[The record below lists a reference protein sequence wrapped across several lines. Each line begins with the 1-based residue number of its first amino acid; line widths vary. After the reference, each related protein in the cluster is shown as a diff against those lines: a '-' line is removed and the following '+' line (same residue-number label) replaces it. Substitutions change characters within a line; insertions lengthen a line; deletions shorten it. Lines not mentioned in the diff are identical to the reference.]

1 MNSSDVHIVCGT
13 DQCGGHLVNRLLARG
28 GRVRTVRRS
37 AEVSRHP
44 MREVMQTDTLDRG
57 TTVHAAAGA
66 AVVYHCAYAPFHEC
80 IPTRGGRSAP
90 PGGEV
95 HVPCQ

>member
-1 MNSSDVHIVCGT
+1 
-13 DQCGGHLVNRLLARG
+13 
-28 GRVRTVRRS
+28 
-37 AEVSRHP
+37 

-80 IPTRGGRSAP
+80 IPTCGGRTAP
-90 PGGEV
+90 PDGEV
-95 HVPCQ
+95 HIPCQ